1 MWSEKREQ
9 FLRGGGLSM
18 AEIKVDVRGETC
30 PVPLVE
36 MRKALKKA
44 APGDIIEIVGT
55 HPASKKEIP
64 MAANALTVKII
75 SDEQLGDEWKIKLQ
89 K

>member
-1 MWSEKREQ
+1 M
-9 FLRGGGLSM
+9 G
-18 AEIKVDVRGETC
+18 EIKVDVRGETC

-36 MRKALKKA
+36 MRKAVRKA

-64 MAANALTVKII
+64 MAAHALAIKII
-75 SDEQLGDEWKIKLQ
+75 SDEQIGDEWRIKLQ
-89 K
+89 R

>member
-1 MWSEKREQ
+1 
-9 FLRGGGLSM
+9 
-18 AEIKVDVRGETC
+18 
-30 PVPLVE
+30 
-36 MRKALKKA
+36 
-44 APGDIIEIVGT
+44 VGT

-64 MAANALTVKII
+64 MAANALTIKII

>member
-1 MWSEKREQ
+1 
-9 FLRGGGLSM
+9 M

-36 MRKALKKA
+36 MRKALRKA
-44 APGDIIEIVGT
+44 DPGDIIEITGT

-64 MAANALTVKII
+64 MAAQALSVKII
-75 SDEQLGDEWKIKLQ
+75 SEEQLKNEWRIKLQ

>member
-1 MWSEKREQ
+1 M
-9 FLRGGGLSM
+9 G
-18 AEIKVDVRGETC
+18 EIKVDVRGETC

-36 MRKALKKA
+36 MRKAVRKA

-64 MAANALTVKII
+64 MAANALAIKII
-75 SDEQLGDEWKIKLQ
+75 SDEQIGDEWRIKLQ
-89 K
+89 R